1 MKSVVTHK
9 KYSIFVGDKL
19 QNTKKLYIKVG
30 DGRMSF
36 VDS

>member
-9 KYSIFVGDKL
+9 NIFAGDTL
-19 QNTKKLYIKVG
+19 QNTKKLYIKEG